1 MRRAEAVMGTN
12 ISVVVADPAPTDVV
26 DSVFDWFRAVD
37 ERFSTY
43 KPDSEVCT
51 LSPALSPLMR
61 EVLDRCGELWK
72 ETAGYFDVYATG
84 RLDPSGYVKGWSV
97 QVASD
102 QLLAAGC
109 ANHLINAGGDVRV
122 RGEAARGRPWR
133 VGIRH
138 PFSPADV
145 CCVVAGTDLAVA
157 TSGIY
162 ERGPHVVDPYT
173 GVPATGLRS
182 VTVVSSGPLADLGT
196 ADAYA
201 TAALAMGGSGLDWL
215 AALAGYDCA
224 VVTDDAILHMSDTL
238 PLAP

>member
-1 MRRAEAVMGTN
+1 MGTG
-12 ISVVVADPAPTDVV
+12 ISLDLVDPPAA
-26 DSVFDWFRAVD
+26 SLAEEIFDWFREVD
-37 ERFSTY
+37 DRFSTY
-43 KPDSEVCT
+43 IVDSEV
-51 LSPALSPLMR
+51 SRAGQQAPSEGMQF
-61 EVLDRCGELWK
+61 VLDRGCALW
-72 ETAGYFDVYATG
+72 TVTGGYFDVYATG

-162 ERGPHVVDPYT
+162 ERGPHVVD
-173 GVPATGLRS
+173 
-182 VTVVSSGPLADLGT
+182 
-196 ADAYA
+196 
-201 TAALAMGGSGLDWL
+201 
-215 AALAGYDCA
+215 
-224 VVTDDAILHMSDTL
+224 
-238 PLAP
+238 